1 MTSVKVVSRIRPS
14 NSFEQSLGF
23 EEIVSP
29 LNENTVHINT
39 NDYTGNFVYDRV
51 FGADS
56 TQEDLFSYSIKPTV
70 DDLFQG
76 YNGTVLAYGQTGS
89 GKTYT
94 MMGVEGDPENSGLTP
109 RMLHR
114 IFDKIRSSP
123 STTEYEVK
131 VSYMEIYMEKIR
143 DLLSPDNDHLT
154 VHENKL
160 QGVYVEGLKTVYVS
174 SEAEAFQILN
184 QGMNSR
190 AVASTNMNATSSR
203 SHSIFVVEVVQTNNS
218 SGETRRGRLFLV
230 DLAGSESVGK
240 SGAVGQTLEEA
251 KKINRSLSTL
261 GMVIN
266 SLTENKHGHIPYR
279 DSKLT
284 RILKESLGGNS
295 RTTLIINCSP
305 SIYNAS
311 ETLST
316 LRFGNRAKNIKN
328 KVVVNSE
335 LSMDEMKRKL
345 HFYKELLSHCDCNLF
360 EKLKLSSKQDPSNLF
375 LEGEENHSMHDHTFV
390 NHSLASTSID
400 KFRDM
405 DFGMDNTSTRV
416 GSQLLDTSKA
426 EAVEQLYARAQTELK
441 DRDGLLSSTRQQL
454 SYLMDAL
461 GDAHKR
467 YVELVQNH
475 RRKEDMGATSQTSST
490 VETPS
495 SVVKHDEDQV
505 NQEREL
511 LLQKLSAMDTSL
523 TSLVYVQ
530 QRLLQAVS
538 ANKRPGSGTVVK
550 KIQGGH

>member
-29 LNENTVHINT
+29 LNENTVHIKT
-39 NDYTGNFVYDRV
+39 NDYTGNFVFDRV
-51 FGADS
+51 FGSKS

-94 MMGVEGDPENSGLTP
+94 MMGAEGDPNSSGLTP
-109 RMLHR
+109 RMLQR

-143 DLLSPDNDHLT
+143 DLLSPDYNHLT

-174 SEAEAFQILN
+174 SEAEAFQVLN
-184 QGMNSR
+184 QGMSSR

-305 SIYNAS
+305 SLYNAS

-328 KVVVNSE
+328 KAVVNSE
-335 LSMDEMKRKL
+335 LSMEEMKRKL
-345 HFYKELLSHCDCNLF
+345 YFYKALLSHCDCNLF
-360 EKLKLSSKQDPSNLF
+360 EKLKLSSKQDPSSLF
-375 LEGEENHSMHDHTFV
+375 VQRENNPSLHDCLPPEDCLAATDSSNNFELET
-390 NHSLASTSID
+390 
-400 KFRDM
+400 DM
-405 DFGMDNTSTRV
+405 VSKLTD
-416 GSQLLDTSKA
+416 SQSPDSPNSKT

-441 DRDGLLSSTRQQL
+441 NRDGLLSSTRQQL
-454 SYLMDAL
+454 SYLMEAL
-461 GDAHKR
+461 GDAHER
-467 YVELVQNH
+467 YVELVKNQ
-475 RRKEDMGATSQTSST
+475 RSKQDTDSTSQLSST
-490 VETPS
+490 FETQAGMQ
-495 SVVKHDEDQV
+495 KQNEDEI

-511 LLQKLSAMDTSL
+511 FLQKLSILDTSL

-530 QRLLQAVS
+530 QRLIQTVS
-538 ANKRPGSGTVVK
+538 SNKRPRSGTVIK